1 MPKHATPEQSRLSE
15 TIRSLTDEVLRG
27 TSWFVVDLEVRGH
40 KGTRVIELY
49 VDGDEGIGHDD
60 LATISRELGFLLD
73 VEDVVAG
80 GHKLNVSS
88 PGIKRPL
95 THKRQYPKN
104 VGRTLRVRYHPATD
118 APQSTDEEIVVA
130 TLSAAHDDRIELE
143 QPNGEM
149 LSVPY
154 DAIAEARFELP
165 W

>member
-1 MPKHATPEQSRLSE
+1 MPKHATPEQARLAE
-15 TIRSLTDEVLRG
+15 TIRSLADEVLQG
-27 TSWFVVDLEVRGH
+27 TPWFVVDLEVRGH

-49 VDGDEGIGHDD
+49 VDGDDGIGHDD
-60 LATISRELGFLLD
+60 LATISRELGFLME

-104 VGRTLRVRYHPATD
+104 VGRTLRVRHDPTGNG
-118 APQSTDEEIVVA
+118 DEEIVVGTLASA
-130 TLSAAHDDRIELE
+130 TDT
-143 QPNGEM
+143 
-149 LSVPY
+149 
-154 DAIAEARFELP
+154 AIALELPDGNTLDIPYERINEARFELP